1 MTLPSLFASHGGFGL
16 NLNVFETNIVNLAIV
31 IFGLYKFL
39 PNFLGG
45 ILERRRA
52 IILADLKDA
61 EDRLA
66 TATSALAQAQTDLA
80 DAQLKA
86 EQIRA
91 DGKAR
96 AEAIRLDS
104 EKRTVEEW
112 PVSSRVPLPISTL
125 RPHAS
130 VPSCA
135 AKLPAS
141 PLRKPWPACPASSV
155 TTPRLSWSISPSK
168 PWGMPDAPAQH
179 HHHPLRRSLPAGG

>member
-61 EDRLA
+61 EERLA
-66 TATSALAQAQTDLA
+66 TATQSLAQAQSDLA
-80 DAQLKA
+80 AAQQKA

-104 EKRTVEEW
+104 EKRTVEEMAR
-112 PVSSRVPLPISTL
+112 VKQGAAADLDAEASRVSNLLRREAARLAIEKALASLPGKLSPEAQAQLVNQSISTL
-125 RPHAS
+125 GNA
-130 VPSCA
+130 
-135 AKLPAS
+135 
-141 PLRKPWPACPASSV
+141 
-155 TTPRLSWSISPSK
+155 
-168 PWGMPDAPAQH
+168 
-179 HHHPLRRSLPAGG
+179 